1 MNCVLVAT
9 FAYWQSHLF
18 LLVKSCIPKMQFLF
32 ILSCQP
38 FFSCFCR
45 MHVFHFLLWFCLV
58 LMFVS
63 KIYFLC
69 SIARLWSS
77 LQLLGQYIWSKCHWP
92 LAKAENYGSNW
103 CRNCML
109 SDLCCFHLLVIH
121 ANSGVIWG
129 LRSRMFIKGLF
140 HFRWLLNITVH
151 EDSLLLYRSELIY

>member
-1 MNCVLVAT
+1 MHSKNAIFIYFILPT
-9 FAYWQSHLF
+9 ILF
-18 LLVKSCIPKMQFLF
+18 LFL
-32 ILSCQP
+32 SHAH
-38 FFSCFCR
+38 FS
-45 MHVFHFLLWFCLV
+45 FLLWFCLV

-92 LAKAENYGSNW
+92 LAKAENYGSHW

-129 LRSRMFIKGLF
+129 LSSRMFIKGLF
-140 HFRWLLNITVH
+140 HFCWLLNITVH